1 MWLTG
6 GVARV
11 ALGTLLLAAAC
22 LAVPVAVTAR
32 DVCPTV
38 MPASALPDPSTAVE
52 IDAGEPLGAVLDR
65 LVELEATIDDRS
77 QVSRIRQ
84 IPDPLPVDPSV
95 VWVWQ
100 FGYLVDPEYPGD
112 PDEQIAP
119 RFEAILCLG
128 TRVPESVGESAAGAV
143 DALESRSLVP
153 VAADDG
159 DRSVVGL
166 QPEPGELV
174 QFGTAVEVA
183 TAPVVVSPEVTA
195 PTSDEQPRTDQPAR
209 PAPEPAPSTAQPA
222 RPAPEPVP
230 STAQP
235 RVDRLDGDRDVR
247 AWPEWPWLAPI
258 VAVAAAAG
266 VWIWRRRSHHGRA
279 RTPDHDPMV
288 TTRVHE
294 GQPQTGIIE
303 LPGVG
308 TSHTVRIQ
316 AHHDDPDVTVTPT
329 HLAGAPVRDI
339 PDGSSRR

>member
-11 ALGTLLLAAAC
+11 ALGTLLLAGAC

-52 IDAGEPLGAVLDR
+52 IDTGEPLGAVLDR
-65 LVELEATIDDRS
+65 LVELEATIDESS

-100 FGYLVDPEYPGD
+100 FGYLVDPEYPGE
-112 PDEQIAP
+112 PDELIAP

-128 TRVPESVGESAAGAV
+128 TRVPESVGESLAGAV
-143 DALESRSLVP
+143 EALESRSLVP

-159 DRSVVGL
+159 DLSVVGL

-183 TAPVVVSPEVTA
+183 TEPVVVSPEGTA
-195 PTSDEQPRTDQPAR
+195 PTSDEQPRADQPAR
-209 PAPEPAPSTAQPA
+209 PAPEPAA
-222 RPAPEPVP
+222 

-235 RVDRLDGDRDVR
+235 RVDQLDGDRDAG
-247 AWPEWPWLAPI
+247 AWPGWPWLAPI
-258 VAVAAAAG
+258 VAGAAAAG

-279 RTPDHDPMV
+279 RTPDHDPQV

-294 GQPQTGIIE
+294 DQPQTGIIE

-316 AHHDDPDVTVTPT
+316 AHHDDPDITVTST